1 LVKIKIKVK
10 YMKTLFRVISLFM
23 MIIFVV
29 VSSQS
34 QDRRAGANGAAF
46 LNVGVGARAVGLGSA
61 TAALSNDVNQVF
73 WNPAGVA
80 LRNDMMQVSFD
91 YNKWI
96 ADLNHNALAL
106 SYNMQDIG
114 TLALGVMIFGATD
127 IPAERDIYPDKPE
140 MWPLQIDD
148 KTSSTY
154 SYSDMM
160 ISLTYSKYLMD
171 NLSVGLT
178 AKLISETIDDIN
190 TSTVAFDF
198 GSVYDIGILNW
209 KIAARLSNL
218 GGSMKFYQYAF
229 ELPLAFSIGSSIMP
243 FQIDEQASLMLSV
256 DAIKYQDGPQYFFAG
271 GEVNIMD
278 ILSIR
283 GGYKFN
289 YSGTDDEGT
298 RLREKLS
305 TTLEGASFGA
315 GVKVPVP
322 GYDLRVDYAFTTMDL
337 YDGVHRISLSFG
349 IK

>member
-1 LVKIKIKVK
+1 
-10 YMKTLFRVISLFM
+10 MKTLFRVISLFM

-29 VSSQS
+29 VSMQS
-34 QDRRAGANGAAF
+34 QDRRSGANGAAF

-80 LRNDMMQVSFD
+80 LRNDICQVSVD

-96 ADLNHNALAL
+96 ADLNHNALGL

-114 TLALGVMIFGATD
+114 TLALGVMMFGASD
-127 IPAERDIYPDKPE
+127 IPTDRDIFPNDPDL
-140 MWPLQIDD
+140 WPLQIDD
-148 KTSSTY
+148 NNSSTY
-154 SYSDMM
+154 SYSDLV

-171 NLSVGLT
+171 NLSIGLT

-218 GGSMKFYQYAF
+218 GGDMKFYQYAF
-229 ELPLAFSIGSSIMP
+229 SLPLAFSIGTSIVP
-243 FQIDEQASLMLSV
+243 FSMENTASLMLTV
-256 DAIKYQDGPQYFFAG
+256 DAIKYQDGPQYFFGG
-271 GEVNIMD
+271 GELNIMD
-278 ILSIR
+278 ILSVR

-289 YSGTDDEGT
+289 YSGTDDDGT
-298 RLREKLS
+298 MLRDPIA
-305 TTLEGASFGA
+305 TTLEGFSFGA
-315 GVKVPVP
+315 GVKVPVT
-322 GYDLRVDYAFTTMDL
+322 GYDIRVDYAFTTMDL
-337 YDGVHRISLSFG
+337 YDGVHRVSLSFG

>member
-1 LVKIKIKVK
+1 
-10 YMKTLFRVISLFM
+10 MKTLFRVISLFM

-29 VSSQS
+29 VYSQS
-34 QDRRAGANGAAF
+34 QDRRAGANGVAF

-73 WNPAGVA
+73 WNPAGTA
-80 LRNDMMQVSFD
+80 LRSGLMQVSFD
-91 YNKWI
+91 YNQWI
-96 ADLNHNALAL
+96 SDLNHNALAL

-114 TLALGVMIFGATD
+114 TLALGVIMFGASD
-127 IPAERDIYPDKPE
+127 IPADRDIYDDPD
-140 MWPLQIDD
+140 LQNLSWEN

-171 NLSVGLT
+171 NLSIGLT
-178 AKLISETIDDIN
+178 AKLISENIDDIS
-190 TSTVAFDF
+190 TSSVAFDF

-218 GGSMKFYQYAF
+218 GGDMKFYQYAF
-229 ELPLAFSIGSSIMP
+229 SLPLAFSIGTSIVP
-243 FQIDEQASLMLSV
+243 LQLDEQASLMLSV
-256 DAIKYQDGPQYFFAG
+256 DAIKYQDGPQYFFG
-271 GEVNIMD
+271 GAELTIMD

-289 YSGTDDEGT
+289 YSGTEDDGT
-298 RLREKLS
+298 KFRPKLS

-315 GVKVPVP
+315 GVKVPVKD
-322 GYDLRVDYAFTTMDL
+322 YDIRIDYAFTSMDL

-349 IK
+349 LK

>member
-1 LVKIKIKVK
+1 
-10 YMKTLFRVISLFM
+10 MKTLFRVISLFM

-29 VSSQS
+29 VSTQS

-61 TAALSNDVNQVF
+61 TAALSNDVNQIF
-73 WNPAGVA
+73 WNPAGAA

-96 ADLNHNALAL
+96 GDLNHNALAL

-114 TLALGVMIFGATD
+114 TLALGVLMFGATD
-127 IPAERDIYPDKPE
+127 IPAVRDMYPDNPDL
-140 MWPLQIDD
+140 WPYQIE
-148 KTSSTY
+148 TNPNTTY
-154 SYSDMM
+154 SYSDMV
-160 ISLTYSKYLMD
+160 ISLTYSKYLID
-171 NLSVGLT
+171 NLSIGIT
-178 AKLISETIDDIN
+178 AKLVSETIDDIN

-198 GSVYDIGILNW
+198 GSVYDIGVLNW

-229 ELPLAFSIGSSIMP
+229 ELPLAFSIGSSIVP
-243 FQIDEQASLMLSV
+243 LQLDEQASLMLTV

-289 YSGTDDEGT
+289 YSGTEDDGT
-298 RLREKLS
+298 RLRDKIS

-315 GVKVPVP
+315 GIKVPVP

>member
-1 LVKIKIKVK
+1 
-10 YMKTLFRVISLFM
+10 MKTLFRVISLCV

-29 VSSQS
+29 VSNQA
-34 QDRRAGANGAAF
+34 QDRRAGANGVAF

-61 TAALSNDVNQVF
+61 TAAISNDVNQVF
-73 WNPAGVA
+73 WNPAGSA
-80 LRNDMMQVSFD
+80 LRSDIMQVSFD
-91 YNKWI
+91 YNQWI

-114 TLALGVMIFGATD
+114 TLALGVIMFGASD
-127 IPAERDIYPDKPE
+127 IPAERDIYPNNPDFQNLS
-140 MWPLQIDD
+140 WDD

-154 SYSDMM
+154 SYSDLM

-171 NLSVGLT
+171 NLSIGLT

-190 TSTVAFDF
+190 TSSLAFDF
-198 GSVYDIGILNW
+198 GSVYDIGIYNW

-218 GGSMKFYQYAF
+218 GGDMKFYDYQF
-229 ELPLAFSIGSSIMP
+229 SLPLAFSIGTSMVP
-243 FQIDEQASLMLSV
+243 VQIEDQASFMLSI

-271 GEVNIMD
+271 GELTIMD

-289 YSGTDDEGT
+289 YSGTEDEGT
-298 RLREKLS
+298 RHRQKIS

-315 GVKVPVP
+315 GIKVPVS
-322 GYDLRVDYAFTTMDL
+322 GYDIRVDYAFTSMDL
-337 YDGVHRISLSFG
+337 YDGVHRISLCFG
-349 IK
+349 LK

>member
-1 LVKIKIKVK
+1 
-10 YMKTLFRVISLFM
+10 MKTLFRVISLFM

-29 VSSQS
+29 VSTQS
-34 QDRRAGANGAAF
+34 QDRRAGANGVAF

-61 TAALSNDVNQVF
+61 TAALSNDANQVF
-73 WNPAGVA
+73 WNPAGTA
-80 LRNDMMQVSFD
+80 LRSGLMQVSFD
-91 YNKWI
+91 YNQWI
-96 ADLNHNALAL
+96 SELNHNALAL

-114 TLALGVMIFGATD
+114 TLALGVIMFGASD
-127 IPAERDIYPDKPE
+127 IPADRDIYDDPD
-140 MWPLQIDD
+140 LQKLSWEN

-171 NLSVGLT
+171 NLSIGLT
-178 AKLISETIDDIN
+178 AKLISENIDDIS
-190 TSTVAFDF
+190 TSSVAFDF

-218 GGSMKFYQYAF
+218 GGDMKFYQYAF
-229 ELPLAFSIGSSIMP
+229 SLPLAFSIGTSIVP
-243 FQIDEQASLMLSV
+243 LQLDEQASLMVSV
-256 DAIKYQDGPQYFFAG
+256 DAIKYQDGPQYFFG
-271 GEVNIMD
+271 GAELTIMD

-289 YSGTDDEGT
+289 YSGTEDDGT
-298 RLREKLS
+298 KFRPKLS

-315 GVKVPVP
+315 GVKVPVQ
-322 GYDLRVDYAFTTMDL
+322 GYDIRIDYAFTSMDL

-349 IK
+349 LK

>member
-1 LVKIKIKVK
+1 
-10 YMKTLFRVISLFM
+10 M

-34 QDRRAGANGAAF
+34 QDRRAGANGVAF

-61 TAALSNDVNQVF
+61 TAALSNDANQVF

-80 LRNDMMQVSFD
+80 LKSDMMQVSFD
-91 YNKWI
+91 YNQWI
-96 ADLNHNALAL
+96 SDLNHNALAL

-114 TLALGVMIFGATD
+114 TLALGVMMFGASD
-127 IPAERDIYPDKPE
+127 IPAERDVYPDKPYMGE
-140 MWPLQIDD
+140 FVIDD

-154 SYSDMM
+154 GYSDMVL
-160 ISLTYSKYLMD
+160 SLTYSKYLMD
-171 NLSVGLT
+171 NLSIGIT
-178 AKLISETIDDIN
+178 AKLISENIDDVS
-190 TSTVAFDF
+190 TSTVGFDF
-198 GSVYDIGILNW
+198 GSVYDIGVANW

-218 GGSMKFYQYAF
+218 GGNMKFYQYAF
-229 ELPLAFSIGSSIMP
+229 ELPLAFSIGSSIVP
-243 FQIDEQASLMLSV
+243 FQLDEQASFMLSV

-271 GEVNIMD
+271 GEVTIMD

-289 YSGTDDEGT
+289 YSGTDSEYLIELTT
-298 RLREKLS
+298 RERANIS
-305 TTLEGASFGA
+305 STLEGASFGA
-315 GVKVPVP
+315 GIKVPVKD
-322 GYDLRVDYAFTTMDL
+322 YDIRIDYAFTSMDL